1 MGDHVITYPLIASE
15 ILDRLFSGPK
25 RSSDLTKGL
34 GFSAKLVYQTLD
46 EMEKEEI
53 LSIQTDRPKFKV
65 YEITDKGS
73 EIVIDSK
80 VKSQSG
86 AMREIKKSPDMDKIL
101 GEMYRIVLNQR
112 KQPKKRTVPAFAV
125 GALATITGAA
135 AYSRS
140 IEKMLDGMHSQPSK
154 TLAPAIETGTS
165 AT

>member
-1 MGDHVITYPLIASE
+1 M
-15 ILDRLFSGPK
+15 LDRLFYGPK

-46 EMEKEEI
+46 EMEKEGV

-80 VKSQSG
+80 IKSQSG
-86 AMREIKKSPDMDKIL
+86 AVGEIKKSPDMDKML
-101 GEMYRIVLNQR
+101 GEIYRIVLNQHR
-112 KQPKKRTVPAFAV
+112 QPKKPTVPVFIYAPAI
-125 GALATITGAA
+125 ITGAA
-135 AYSRS
+135 AHSRS
-140 IEKMLDGMHSQPSK
+140 IEKMFDDLDSQPSK
-154 TLAPAIETGTS
+154 TLPAIEISTN